1 MVAKIE
7 KMLSM
12 ILTQEHEKHNREYY
26 NKLKD
31 LFSQLA
37 SPSHKWISK

>member
-12 ILTQEHEKHNREYY
+12 ILTQEHEKQNREYY
-26 NKLKD
+26 HTLKN
-31 LFSQLA
+31 LFYQLA
-37 SPSHKWISK
+37 SPAHKWISK